1 MIATLNENIISQ
13 YSDGSKCSEY
23 ISDLRTPD
31 NLTWEAVYWRAKYLF
46 EYAGDV
52 CSTQELI
59 GYVNEC
65 FNQGLSV
72 AASKDYYI
80 DARRMAA
87 SLYIKAEQYDLAANC
102 IQVVLDITED
112 VPPEMFLD
120 LNYAEIH
127 TDTLRQI
134 LRDST
139 MFFADL
145 HTADGRGE
153 KCAERQKEIVKIL
166 LLKAAECKSKKPD
179 TKINSSQIER
189 EVVAFGLT
197 ESDEW
202 KYYKQMISAIE
213 GRTTPPALIFTKKV
227 EAAKEQPEKPTTAT
241 PKTEVKKKARPIEI
255 PIFPEDIVDDSSASE
270 TVTSEN
276 KSSESPAHDVPKGE
290 KPQPDLKAFEGML
303 SSIMQMVSQNAEQ
316 IAALQAKLST
326 TRDESETARI
336 EAELEEGRAKNK
348 ELIEQLESAQAQL
361 ALSEEEKTAMAET
374 IAAQTAIID
383 QKKSLEFTQEE
394 IDSFAAFDRVIVF
407 DTCSIE
413 NQLDLLDYITDK
425 EIVRVPKTVNDE
437 LENHKKN
444 GMTTD
449 LRAMGQRALKAIRAK
464 KCCVAFDFE
473 DGYPS
478 LLPDAYR
485 IKEDDAIGTVND
497 KNIFSVALRYK
508 VYSNLPVVLISDDVT
523 IQVWAKSEHIE
534 SMSAAEFVAGK
545 EKFVPYTPP
554 LTEEEFLAK
563 KLRTKDYSLN
573 PNEILVLQS
582 HKVFTYGDFISKT
595 EEEVSFMKAKNG
607 INLGNRLLGVHKKL
621 IADYERKYKSS
632 MPDTDSIE

>member
-13 YSDGSKCSEY
+13 YSDGSKCSEF

-153 KCAERQKEIVKIL
+153 KYAERQKEIVRIL

-202 KYYKQMISAIE
+202 KYYKQVITAIA
-213 GRTTPPALIFTKKV
+213 GGTTPPAPVFTKKV
-227 EAAKEQPEKPTTAT
+227 EIPKAKPEKQPATT
-241 PKTEVKKKARPIEI
+241 PKTESKKKARPIEI
-255 PIFPEDIVDDSSASE
+255 PIFPEDIVDDSSSE
-270 TVTSEN
+270 TVTPEN
-276 KSSESPAHDVPKGE
+276 NSSNAPSHDIPKKE

-316 IAALQAKLST
+316 IAALQSKLST
-326 TRDESETARI
+326 TRDETETARI

-508 VYSNLPVVLISDDVT
+508 VYGNLPVILISDDVT

-545 EKFVPYTPP
+545 EKFVPYIPP

-582 HKVFTYGDFISKT
+582 YKVFTYGDFISKT

-632 MPDTDSIE
+632 APDTDSIE